1 MDERAA
7 QAELLL
13 HPTRQLAGGTV
24 DEGSEAGGLRQ
35 LGNPPFAFGP
45 GMAEQAGE
53 EIDVFGHRERR
64 VEVAAEA
71 LRHVGDARADAAAM
85 PAAGHVAAQH
95 LDAAGLQAARTCDQ
109 RQQARLADAIGADQS
124 EDAASRQIEV
134 DGIECGDGTV
144 TQADAVQSSD
154 ETGLLWA
161 FRHGGSFTARL
172 AGQSSLG
179 SVRT

>member
-1 MDERAA
+1 VDERAA

-13 HPTRQLAGGTV
+13 HAARQLAGGTV
-24 DEGSEAGGLRQ
+24 DEGGEACGFRQ
-35 LGNPPFAFGP
+35 LGNPPFTFGT

-53 EIDVFGHRERR
+53 KIDVLGHRERR
-64 VEVAAEA
+64 VEIAAES

-85 PAAGHVAAQH
+85 TAAGHIAAQH
-95 LDAAGLQAARTCDQ
+95 LDAAGLQAARTCHQ
-109 RQQARLADAIGADQS
+109 RQQARLADTIWADQS
-124 EDAASRQIEV
+124 DDAAGREIEV
-134 DGIECGDGTV
+134 DGIERGDGAV
-144 TQADAVQSSD
+144 TQADGVQSGD
-154 ETGLLWA
+154 EAGLLWA